1 MADQSLDS
9 ATLPPRQSREA
20 RTPKKDVHIIFTA
33 VTHEEMQVI
42 DEQIERVAESKLQ
55 INIGTELKDMK
66 RTTHVISSVDR
77 KKQCHRTLKYL
88 DGVVTG
94 KWIVSPKCKP
104 ILVSM

>member
-33 VTHEEMQVI
+33 VTH
-42 DEQIERVAESKLQ
+42 DEQIERVVESKLQ